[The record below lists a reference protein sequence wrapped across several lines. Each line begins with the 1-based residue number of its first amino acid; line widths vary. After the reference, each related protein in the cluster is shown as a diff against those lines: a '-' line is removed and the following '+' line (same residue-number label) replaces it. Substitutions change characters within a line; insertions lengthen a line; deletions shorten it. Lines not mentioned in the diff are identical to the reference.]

1 MSVETKV
8 LNLVNYITGSSGGWP
23 SLSRAGIV
31 GSVDYVIE
39 SGSDDIYFYELN
51 TNVLN
56 TGGLSDQQS
65 VYNEWGEK
73 GIKLQIK
80 YMNKLNF
87 NKQYYYSLFGGHQV
101 LSTLYGD
108 VLISE

>member
-8 LNLVNYITGSSGGWP
+8 LNLVNYITGSAGGWP

-39 SGSDDIYFYELN
+39 SGSDDIYFFELN

-56 TGGLSDQQS
+56 MTIMATNMPFVGRG
-65 VYNEWGEK
+65 
-73 GIKLQIK
+73 
-80 YMNKLNF
+80 
-87 NKQYYYSLFGGHQV
+87 
-101 LSTLYGD
+101 
-108 VLISE
+108 

>member
-65 VYNEWGEK
+65 VYNDIANYAATQSFDTAYVYGVNLPRLSDQ
-73 GIKLQIK
+73 G
-80 YMNKLNF
+80 NKVVKNVET
-87 NKQYYYSLFGGHQV
+87 H
-101 LSTLYGD
+101 LSYNH
-108 VLISE
+108 SF